1 MAADSEGLYKPQNYC
16 HVYVLLYVCCLY
28 VSHLKYMLSDGSMIN
43 CGSIIVFIIPMLLLW
58 KMLTLPVI
66 NWIRGAVQF
75 EHLGATVA
83 VIFLF
88 AIQMELNWLSWI
100 ISIKQLIQLNWLNMM
115 KCFLFHQTKFHD
127 FEFESTECF

>member
-43 CGSIIVFIIPMLLLW
+43 CGSIIFLD
-58 KMLTLPVI
+58 
-66 NWIRGAVQF
+66 WIRGAVQF

-88 AIQMELNWLSWI
+88 AIQMELN
-100 ISIKQLIQLNWLNMM
+100 
-115 KCFLFHQTKFHD
+115 
-127 FEFESTECF
+127 